1 MTIINKE
8 KNPRGRITETAEE
21 LYENA
26 PCGYVSFL
34 TDGTI
39 FNINTTLLSWLNFT
53 KAEVIYL
60 KKFPE
65 LFKIGGQIFFETHF
79 FPLIRMQGFIQEINF
94 DIVRK
99 DRSSFPGLINVIE
112 IPAKEENPLT
122 YRATIFDI
130 TDRKKYEKELM
141 AAKKKAEEDS
151 HAKAEFLS
159 TISHEIRT
167 PLHAILG
174 IGNLL
179 NKTHLNEDQKEYARI
194 LLLSS
199 ENLLGLVNNLL
210 DLSKIEAQKVKL
222 EKRAFNLNNLVKMLQ
237 QTFKVK
243 AAEKNID
250 LLVEVAENSPQ
261 ELIGD
266 PVKLSQILTNLI
278 GNAIKFTKKGSVFII
293 IDHLETVK
301 NKSLLSFKVRDT
313 GIGIPKNK
321 LEAVFQEFS
330 QASYDVGMEYGG
342 TGLGLTISQKLLH
355 LHKSEMKVHSIEG
368 QGSEFSFDI
377 WYKVS
382 KNSSSSKDTTI
393 DILDIKDQQIF
404 KSARVLV
411 VDDNPANIYIT
422 AQFLNEW
429 KLENDSAQSGLQA
442 IEMVKKKH
450 FDLILL
456 DLHMPKM
463 NGYETSKEIRA
474 LKLEKQPIIIALSA
488 TDRGEINYKMRKAG
502 FNDHVPKPFQP
513 EKLLEM
519 LVHYLHNTDHTV
531 MKNYNV
537 IEALATEEHEDH
549 EDFEELKKEALELPQ
564 NQSPSFDVSKFVKM
578 ANSNAL
584 YLDKF
589 IKSTLDALITYEQE
603 FLEAVNANSEEM
615 LGNLIHKSTMSIFYI
630 QANTLN
636 KIMEEIRAL
645 IAKGDNEEVAL
656 QEKLLECTAE
666 FKKIIEGLKG
676 LKASEIL
683 AP

>member
-1 MTIINKE
+1 MSITNKHS
-8 KNPRGRITETAEE
+8 NPKGKITETAEE
-21 LYENA
+21 LYENS
-26 PCGYVSFL
+26 PCGFVSFL

-39 FNINTTLLSWLNFT
+39 YNINRTLLSWINST
-53 KAEVIYL
+53 KEEVIYI

-79 FPLIRMQGFIQEINF
+79 FPLIRMQGHIQEINF

-99 DRSSFPGLINVIE
+99 DLSSFPGLINVNE
-112 IPAKEENPLT
+112 IPAKGENPLT

-130 TDRKKYEKELM
+130 TDRKKYEKELI

-179 NKTHLNEDQKEYARI
+179 NKTPLNEDQKEYARI

-222 EKRAFNLNNLVKMLQ
+222 EKRAFKINNMIKMLQ
-237 QTFKVK
+237 QTFGVK

-250 LLVEVAENSPQ
+250 LLVEMDEKVPQ
-261 ELIGD
+261 EITGD

-278 GNAIKFTKKGSVFII
+278 GNAIKFTKKGSVSVII
-293 IDHLETVK
+293 EHLETVK
-301 NKSLLSFKVRDT
+301 NKSLLRFKVCDT
-313 GIGIPKNK
+313 GMGIPKDK
-321 LEAVFQEFS
+321 LEAIFQEFS
-330 QASYDVGMEYGG
+330 QASYDVNLEYGG

-355 LHKSEMKVHSIEG
+355 LHQSEMKVQSIEG

-377 WYKVS
+377 WYKLI
-382 KNSSSSKDTTI
+382 KNQTSPKDKTISIEDRKILKSSRI
-393 DILDIKDQQIF
+393 
-404 KSARVLV
+404 LV

-422 AQFLNEW
+422 AQFLNDW
-429 KLENDSAQSGLQA
+429 KLENESAKSGLEA
-442 IEMVKKKH
+442 IEMLKKKH
-450 FDLILL
+450 FDIILL

-463 NGYETSKEIRA
+463 NGYETAKEIRA
-474 LKLEKQPIIIALSA
+474 MKLDKQPVIIALSA
-488 TDRGEINYKMRKAG
+488 SDRGEINYKFKKAG
-502 FNDHVPKPFQP
+502 LNDHVPKPFQP

-519 LVHYLHNTDHTV
+519 LVHYSHNPEPLE
-531 MKNYNV
+531 MKKHPV
-537 IEALATEEHEDH
+537 IEVPEMQENED
-549 EDFEELKKEALELPQ
+549 EKKIPTGKNKPTLKRD
-564 NQSPSFDVSKFVKM
+564 QSPSFDVSKFVKM
-578 ANSNAL
+578 ANRNAI

-589 IKSTLDALITYEQE
+589 IKSTIDALLTYEQE
-603 FLEAVNANSEEM
+603 FTVAVKENNAEM
-615 LGNLIHKSTMSIFYI
+615 LGDLIHKSTMSIFYI
-630 QANTLN
+630 QADNLSEL
-636 KIMEEIRAL
+636 MEEVKAL
-645 IAKGDNEEVAL
+645 M
-656 QEKLLECTAE
+656 EKRIKDKKTLEKKSHQCTAE
-666 FKKIIEGLKG
+666 FKKIIEGLKK

-683 AP
+683 AVLD

>member
-1 MTIINKE
+1 MSINNKD
-8 KNPRGRITETAEE
+8 KNPKGSITETAEE

-39 FNINTTLLSWLNFT
+39 YNINTTLLSWLNFT
-53 KAEVIYL
+53 KEEVIYTL
-60 KKFPE
+60 KFPD

-99 DRSSFPGLINVIE
+99 NRSTFPGLLNVNE
-112 IPAKEENPLT
+112 IPAKGNNPLT

-130 TDRKKYEKELM
+130 TDRKKYEKELI

-222 EKRAFNLNNLVKMLQ
+222 EKRDFNLNNTVKMLQ
-237 QTFKVK
+237 HTFKIK

-250 LLVEVAENSPQ
+250 LRVEIDQSISQ
-261 ELIGD
+261 DIKGD
-266 PVKLSQILTNLI
+266 PVKLSQVLTNLI
-278 GNAIKFTKKGSVFII
+278 GNAIKFTREGSVSLII
-293 IDHLETVK
+293 EHLEKVD
-301 NKSLLSFKVRDT
+301 NKALISFKVRDT
-313 GIGIPKNK
+313 GMGIPEDK
-321 LEAVFQEFS
+321 LEAIFQEFS
-330 QASYDVGMEYGG
+330 QASYDVSMEYGG

-355 LHKSEMKVHSIEG
+355 LHESQMKVQSTEG
-368 QGSEFSFDI
+368 EGSEFSFEI
-377 WYKVS
+377 WYELVQNKS
-382 KNSSSSKDTTI
+382 AFTEKIISLEDRE
-393 DILDIKDQQIF
+393 IF
-404 KSARVLV
+404 KSSRVLI
-411 VDDNPANIYIT
+411 VDDNPINIYIT
-422 AQFLNEW
+422 AQYLNDW
-429 KLENDSAQSGLQA
+429 KLENEEAESGFQA
-442 IEMVKKKH
+442 IEMIKKKS

-463 NGYETSKEIRA
+463 NGYETAKKIRA
-474 LKLEKQPIIIALSA
+474 LKLDKQPVIIALSA
-488 TDRGEINYKMRKAG
+488 TDRGDIKYKLKKSG
-502 FNDHVPKPFQP
+502 LNNHVPKPFQP

-519 LVHYLHNTDHTV
+519 LVHYLNHPHHLELEE
-531 MKNYNV
+531 YSSIELESLEV
-537 IEALATEEHEDH
+537 IEDTKEVETTKNISQLHLA
-549 EDFEELKKEALELPQ
+549 
-564 NQSPSFDVSKFVKM
+564 QSPSYDVSKFVKM
-578 ANSNAL
+578 ANSNPI

-589 IKSTLDALITYEQE
+589 IKSTLNALIIYEQE
-603 FLEAVNANSEEM
+603 FLEAVEAKNAEM
-615 LGNLIHKSTMSIFYI
+615 LENLIHKSTMSIFYI
-630 QANTLN
+630 QADKLSLL
-636 KIMEEIRAL
+636 MEEVKNHIEKDVVSSESL
-645 IAKGDNEEVAL
+645 QKKSNECI
-656 QEKLLECTAE
+656 KD
-666 FKKIIEGLKG
+666 FKKIIKGLKS
-676 LKASEIL
+676 LKASEIMV
-683 AP
+683 PQD

>member
-1 MTIINKE
+1 MSITNKDR
-8 KNPRGRITETAEE
+8 NPKGRINETAEE

-39 FNINTTLLSWLNFT
+39 YNINTTLLSWLNFT
-53 KAEVIYL
+53 KEEVIYL
-60 KKFPE
+60 KKFPD

-79 FPLIRMQGFIQEINF
+79 FPLIRIQGFIQEINF

-99 DRSSFPGLINVIE
+99 DRSSFPGLLNVNE
-112 IPAKEENPLT
+112 IPAKGLNPLT

-130 TDRKKYEKELM
+130 TDRKKYEVALI

-151 HAKAEFLS
+151 QAKAEFLS

-210 DLSKIEAQKVKL
+210 DLSKIEAHKVKL
-222 EKRAFNLNNLVKMLQ
+222 EKRAFNINNMVKMLQ

-250 LLVEVAENSPQ
+250 LLVELDENVPQ
-261 ELIGD
+261 KLSGD
-266 PVKLSQILTNLI
+266 PVKLTQILTNLI
-278 GNAIKFTKKGSVFII
+278 GNAIKFTKKGSVTVII
-293 IDHLETVK
+293 EHLETVK
-301 NKSLLSFKVRDT
+301 NKCLLNFKVRDT
-313 GIGIPKNK
+313 GMGIPQDK
-321 LEAVFQEFS
+321 LGAIFQEFS
-330 QASYDVGMEYGG
+330 QASYDVNMEYGG

-355 LHKSEMKVHSIEG
+355 LHQSEMKVQSIEG
-368 QGSEFSFDI
+368 KGSEFSFDI
-377 WYKVS
+377 WYKVF
-382 KNSSSSKDTTI
+382 KNYSSSKEKTI
-393 DILDIKDQQIF
+393 SSENRQIF
-404 KSARVLV
+404 NSSRVLV
-411 VDDNPANIYIT
+411 VDDNRVNIYIT
-422 AQFLNEW
+422 AQYLNEW
-429 KLENDSAQSGLQA
+429 KLKNESAESGFQA
-442 IEMVKKKH
+442 IEMVKEKH

-463 NGYETSKEIRA
+463 NGYETAMKIRA
-474 LKLEKQPIIIALSA
+474 LKLDKQPVIIALSA
-488 TDRGEINYKMRKAG
+488 TDRGEVNYKLRKAG

-519 LVHYLHNTDHTV
+519 LGHYLNNPKHHE
-531 MKNYNV
+531 MKKYPV
-537 IEALATEEHEDH
+537 IEVTKVGQKEEQ
-549 EDFEELKKEALELPQ
+549 EEIQPVKNSSPL
-564 NQSPSFDVSKFVKM
+564 NRDQSPSFNVSKFVKM
-578 ANSNAL
+578 ANRNGL

-589 IKSTLDALITYEQE
+589 IKSTLDAVVIYEQE
-603 FLEAVNANSEEM
+603 FLNAVKAKNAEM

-630 QANTLN
+630 QADNLS
-636 KIMEEIRAL
+636 KLMEGVKDLMENEVIDSEIL
-645 IAKGDNEEVAL
+645 HKKSNECSL
-656 QEKLLECTAE
+656 E
-666 FKKIIEGLKG
+666 FKKIIEGLKK
-676 LKASEIL
+676 LKAN
-683 AP
+683 

>member
-1 MTIINKE
+1 MSITNKE

-39 FNINTTLLSWLNFT
+39 FNINTTLLSWLNF
-53 KAEVIYL
+53 KKEEVIYL

-94 DIVRK
+94 DVVRK
-99 DRSSFPGLINVIE
+99 DRSTFPGLINVNE
-112 IPAKEENPLT
+112 IPAKGENPLT

-222 EKRAFNLNNLVKMLQ
+222 EKRAFNIGNTVKMLQ

-250 LLVEVAENSPQ
+250 LLVAVDENVPQ
-261 ELIGD
+261 DLTGD

-278 GNAIKFTKKGSVFII
+278 GNAIKFTKKGSVSII
-293 IDHLETVK
+293 IEHLETAR
-301 NKSLLSFKVRDT
+301 NRSLLSFKVRDT
-313 GIGIPKNK
+313 GIGIPKDK
-321 LEAVFQEFS
+321 LKAVFQEFS

-355 LHKSEMKVHSIEG
+355 LHQSEMKVQSIEG

-377 WYKVS
+377 WYRVI
-382 KNSSSSKDTTI
+382 KNYSSPKDKSI
-393 DILDIKDQQIF
+393 GKEDQEIF
-404 KSARVLV
+404 KSSRILV

-429 KLENDSAQSGLQA
+429 NLENESAESGLQA

-463 NGYETSKEIRA
+463 NGYETAKEIRA
-474 LKLEKQPIIIALSA
+474 LKLDKQPVIIALSA
-488 TDRGEINYKMRKAG
+488 TDRGEINYKLRKAG
-502 FNDHVPKPFQP
+502 LNDHVPKPFQP

-519 LVHYLHNTDHTV
+519 LVHYLHNPDHHDR
-531 MKNYNV
+531 KKYPV
-537 IEALATEEHEDH
+537 IDVSPVEENENQ
-549 EDFEELKKEALELPQ
+549 EEIENAGKELELTPD
-564 NQSPSFDVSKFVKM
+564 QSPSFDVSKFVKI
-578 ANSNAL
+578 ANHNAL

-589 IKSTLDALITYEQE
+589 LMSTLEALVIYEQE
-603 FLEAVNANSEEM
+603 FQDALKAHSPKM
-615 LGNLIHKSTMSIFYI
+615 LGDLIHKSTMTMFYI
-630 QANTLN
+630 KADNLSGL
-636 KIMEEIRAL
+636 MEEVRIL
-645 IAKGDNEEVAL
+645 MEQGTPDIGVLQQKSNE
-656 QEKLLECTAE
+656 CSAE
-666 FKKIIEGLKG
+666 FKQIIEGLKN
-676 LKASEIL
+676 LKAIEIL
-683 AP
+683 SLLD

>member
-1 MTIINKE
+1 MGITNKD

-39 FNINTTLLSWLNFT
+39 YNINTTLLFWLNFT
-53 KAEVIYL
+53 KEEVIYI

-94 DIVRK
+94 DVVRK
-99 DRSSFPGLINVIE
+99 DRTSFPGLINVIE
-112 IPAKEENPLT
+112 IPAKGENPLT

-179 NKTHLNEDQKEYARI
+179 NKTHLNEDQKEYAQI

-222 EKRAFNLNNLVKMLQ
+222 EKRAFNINNMVKMLQ

-250 LLVEVAENSPQ
+250 LLVEVDENVPQ
-261 ELIGD
+261 ELTGD

-278 GNAIKFTKKGSVFII
+278 GNAIKFTKEGSVTVI

-301 NKSLLSFKVRDT
+301 NKSLLCFKVRDT
-313 GIGIPKNK
+313 GMGIPKDK
-321 LEAVFQEFS
+321 LETVFQEFS
-330 QASYDVGMEYGG
+330 QASYDIGMEYGG

-355 LHKSEMKVHSIEG
+355 LHRSEMKVQSIEG

-377 WYKVS
+377 WYKVT
-382 KNSSSSKDTTI
+382 KNYSSPKERTI
-393 DILDIKDQQIF
+393 SLEDQQIF
-404 KSARVLV
+404 KSSRVLV
-411 VDDNPANIYIT
+411 VDDNPANIFIT

-429 KLENDSAQSGLQA
+429 ELENDSAESGIDA
-442 IEMVKKKH
+442 IEKVKKMH

-456 DLHMPKM
+456 DLHMPKL
-463 NGYETSKEIRA
+463 NGYETAKEIRA
-474 LKLEKQPIIIALSA
+474 LKLDKQPVIIALSA
-488 TDRGEINYKMRKAG
+488 TDRGEINYKLKKAG
-502 FNDHVPKPFQP
+502 MNDHVPKPFQP

-519 LVHYLHNTDHTV
+519 LVHYLHNPDHHD
-531 MKNYNV
+531 MKKYPV
-537 IEALATEEHEDH
+537 IDVSPLEEDEDH
-549 EDFEELKKEALELPQ
+549 EEYTNESKESDYIQQQ
-564 NQSPSFDVSKFVKM
+564 NPSFDVSKFVKM
-578 ANSNAL
+578 ANRNAL

-589 IKSTLDALITYEQE
+589 IKSTLEALLNYEQE
-603 FLEAVNANSEEM
+603 FMEAVKAHSPTM
-615 LGNLIHKSTMSIFYI
+615 LGDLIHKSTMSMFYI
-630 QANTLN
+630 QADNLSGL
-636 KIMEEIRAL
+636 MEEVMIL
-645 IAKGDNEEVAL
+645 MEQGTPDISVL
-656 QEKLLECTAE
+656 QNKSDECTLE
-666 FKKIIEGLKG
+666 FKKIINGLKN
-676 LKASEIL
+676 LKAIEVL
-683 AP
+683 ALLD

>member
-1 MTIINKE
+1 MSITNKD
-8 KNPRGRITETAEE
+8 KNPNGRITETAEE

-39 FNINTTLLSWLNFT
+39 YNINATLLSWINF
-53 KAEVIYL
+53 KKKEVIYI

-79 FPLIRMQGFIQEINF
+79 FPLIRMQGYIQEINF

-99 DRSSFPGLINVIE
+99 DRTSFPGLLNVNE
-112 IPAKEENPLT
+112 IPAKGENPLT

-130 TDRKKYEKELM
+130 TDRKKYEKELI

-222 EKRAFNLNNLVKMLQ
+222 EKRPFNLKNMVKMMQ

-250 LLVEVAENSPQ
+250 LLVKLDKNVHQEV
-261 ELIGD
+261 LGD

-278 GNAIKFTKKGSVFII
+278 GNAIKFTKYGSVTLSIE
-293 IDHLETVK
+293 HVETSK
-301 NKSLLSFKVRDT
+301 NKCLLSFKVRDT
-313 GIGIPKNK
+313 GIGIPKDK
-321 LEAVFQEFS
+321 LEAIFQEFS
-330 QASYDVGMEYGG
+330 QASYDVSMEYGG
-342 TGLGLTISQKLLH
+342 TGLGLTISQKLLQ
-355 LHKSEMKVHSIEG
+355 LHKSEMKVQSSEG
-368 QGSEFSFDI
+368 KGSEFSFDI
-377 WYKVS
+377 WYQVITNHVS
-382 KNSSSSKDTTI
+382 KKDKKISLKDREIFRSS
-393 DILDIKDQQIF
+393 
-404 KSARVLV
+404 RVLV

-422 AQFLNEW
+422 TQFLNEW
-429 KLENDSAQSGLQA
+429 KLENESAKSGLEA
-442 IEMVKKKH
+442 IKLLKKKH

-463 NGYETSKEIRA
+463 NGYETAMQIRS
-474 LKLEKQPIIIALSA
+474 LNFIKQPVIIALSA
-488 TDRGEINYKMRKAG
+488 TERGEINYKLKKAG
-502 FNDHVPKPFQP
+502 MNDHVPKPFQP
-513 EKLLEM
+513 EKLMEM
-519 LVHYLHNTDHTV
+519 LVHYLHNPNDCIIE
-531 MKNYNV
+531 KNLYLPV
-537 IEALATEEHEDH
+537 DLE
-549 EDFEELKKEALELPQ
+549 EELEDLTEIESSNNSEVYPNIKQA
-564 NQSPSFDVSKFVKM
+564 SFNVSKFVKM
-578 ANSNAL
+578 ANKNAH

-589 IKSTLDALITYEQE
+589 IKSTLDALVSYNKEYM
-603 FLEAVNANSEEM
+603 EAINKNSEVM
-615 LGNLIHKSTMSIFYI
+615 IGDLIHKSTMSMFYI
-630 QANTLN
+630 QADHLS
-636 KIMEEIRAL
+636 KIMEESRIL
-645 IAKGDNEEVAL
+645 IATEDCDAL
-656 QEKLLECTAE
+656 VLKQKSDECSAE
-666 FKKIIEGLKG
+666 FRKIIDGLKN
-676 LKASEIL
+676 LKANEIL
-683 AP
+683 AHLD